1 LGMLLFSE
9 RTWKHHCVTLVL
21 PFAVI
26 CYYLATESPSK
37 ELRAYLIG
45 SLAATMVFM
54 ATTSNT
60 ASEGASHHDH
70 LYQLF
75 AKQAQVYGAF
85 VLAYFVLLA
94 ALVVLLR
101 RPVNKASSTASQLSR
116 AA

>member
-1 LGMLLFSE
+1 
-9 RTWKHHCVTLVL
+9 L

-26 CYYLATESPSK
+26 CYYLATGSQSRG
-37 ELRAYLIG
+37 LRAYLIG
-45 SLAATMVFM
+45 SLVATMALM

-60 ASEGASHHDH
+60 ASEGASHHEH

-85 VLAYFVLLA
+85 VIAYLVMLA

-101 RPVNKASSTASQLSR
+101 HPVNTASSTASQLSR

>member
-1 LGMLLFSE
+1 
-9 RTWKHHCVTLVL
+9 CVTLVL

-26 CYYLATESPSK
+26 CYYLATASPSK
-37 ELRAYLIG
+37 GLRAYLIG
-45 SLAATMVFM
+45 SLAATMALM

-70 LYQLF
+70 LYELF

-94 ALVVLLR
+94 SLIVLLR
-101 RPVNKASSTASQLSR
+101 RPANTLPVSTWQVSR

>member
-1 LGMLLFSE
+1 
-9 RTWKHHCVTLVL
+9 
-21 PFAVI
+21 
-26 CYYLATESPSK
+26 
-37 ELRAYLIG
+37 
-45 SLAATMVFM
+45 M

-60 ASEGASHHDH
+60 ASEGASHHEH

-94 ALVVLLR
+94 ALVVLMR
-101 RPVNKASSTASQLSR
+101 RPASTVSAASQLSR